1 MTVKV
6 RIDTDADV
14 AALERYQKELD
25 ETRKKLIASG
35 KPLGEFTKEMRKLDS
50 QQRVL
55 NKLTPQTTSHF
66 GKLKDMFGGF
76 VITGGDVVNATRA
89 VIGAMWDTVQTASS
103 LTEAQN
109 KVGQVFNDSLPVV
122 RAFGEGAAES
132 IGMSERAALSAT
144 GTYGNLFRAFGI
156 GENKAADMSIALVEL
171 AADLASFNDTSI
183 DDALEALR
191 SGISG
196 ETEPL
201 KRFGVALNDAR
212 MKQEAMNMG
221 IYDGVGILSA
231 NEKAQAAYA
240 VIMKDTAIAQGD
252 FARNSD
258 ELANSLRTTEGA
270 WEDLKAAWG
279 TGFTDESAG
288 GVSALNDVLITLK
301 PVAEDAA
308 GGISSVIA
316 GAHNLGAVLA
326 ASYSS
331 DDELTALLYAYYEGG
346 HDATMSLTEF
356 KDVVAQAKDT
366 TQGYADNLR
375 NSAIPQ
381 IYDCRDATDDLTSA
395 TEDMTDADGNAIQSK
410 KDLARAMDGTFVEAT
425 SVEAL
430 TRKVAE
436 ATNDSAQADIA
447 AREALDDYSSAVKEH
462 GEESDEAKEAKLRL
476 EDAERRAADAA
487 ADERVAQDK
496 PTPAT
501 DEAARAARDAAD
513 AASSMPG
520 IDQAKADGW
529 LSFYQRL
536 GDKAAYAR
544 TQLALAREAMKV
556 PQAPSRPTYE
566 YVLPEPKGAGG
577 VVTQS
582 ELALLGERGHTEYV
596 ITTEPAYRSRSLDL
610 YEQLGDRLGV
620 SSSSVTIAPGAVQIS
635 VGGSS
640 VPPSAIA
647 AEVEAAL
654 RRVVRSSQLMGA

>member
-1 MTVKV
+1 MAVKV
-6 RIDTDADV
+6 RIQTEADV
-14 AALERYQKELD
+14 AALDRYQKELD

-35 KPLGEFTKEMRKLDS
+35 KPLDEFTKEMRKLDS
-50 QQRVL
+50 QQRAL

-109 KVGQVFNDSLPVV
+109 KVGQVFNDSLPAV
-122 RAFGEGAAES
+122 RAFGERAAES

-156 GENKAADMSIALVEL
+156 GEKKAADMSMELVQL

-201 KRFGVALNDAR
+201 KRYGVALNDAR
-212 MKQEAMNMG
+212 MKQEALNMG

-288 GVSALNDVLITLK
+288 GVSALNDVLITLT

-316 GAHNLGAVLA
+316 SAHNLGAVLA
-326 ASYSS
+326 ASFSS
-331 DDELTALLYAYYEGG
+331 DDDLTALLYAYYEGG
-346 HDATMSLTEF
+346 HDATMSLIEF

-366 TQGYADNLR
+366 QQGYADNLR

-410 KDLARAMDGTFVEAT
+410 KELARAMDGTFVEAT

-447 AREALDDYSSAVKEH
+447 AKEALEDYSSAVKEH
-462 GEESDEAKEAKLRL
+462 GEESDEAKKAKLRL

-487 ADERVAQDK
+487 ADARVAQDK
-496 PTPAT
+496 LTTAT
-501 DEAARAARDAAD
+501 DEAAQAARDAAA

-520 IDQAKADGW
+520 VDQAKADGW

-544 TQLALAREAMKV
+544 TQLALTREAMKV

-566 YVLPEPKGAGG
+566 YILPKGAGG
-577 VVTQS
+577 VVTQA
-582 ELALLGERGHTEYV
+582 EVTLLGERGHTEYV

-635 VGGSS
+635 VSGSS
-640 VPPSAIA
+640 ASPTAIA

-654 RRVVRSSQLMGA
+654 RRIVRSSQLMGA